1 MTLSEYNKIC
11 NSYNF
16 PWPNPTQSLM
26 IHNWSMSGRF
36 YYSNWKYIRYLCN
49 TLTHQLP
56 WCRELACSNIDLYSN
71 LIEVQYL
78 FMQHDSVQVCRWEQ
92 VITIHEWIKMQA
104 LWTIYIFP
112 SSILTFQRIWLK
124 QSIYGRAIHD
134 AYEAN
139 VDLDLYKNANVS
151 LYHAVHC

>member
-1 MTLSEYNKIC
+1 
-11 NSYNF
+11 
-16 PWPNPTQSLM
+16 
-26 IHNWSMSGRF
+26 
-36 YYSNWKYIRYLCN
+36 
-49 TLTHQLP
+49 
-56 WCRELACSNIDLYSN
+56 
-71 LIEVQYL
+71 
-78 FMQHDSVQVCRWEQ
+78 MQHDSVQVRRWEQ

-112 SSILTFQRIWLK
+112 SSILTFQRLCLK